1 MLGRRR
7 SDLLRRKL
15 SRRRVRR
22 PARDHKHN
30 HDKRG
35 SRNRGQ
41 KGQETH
47 AHQYAHQ
54 VSPRRV
60 RTYVPGRHDNDAS
73 EHALCVHV
81 TKILMARRPGGEA
94 AIRARLAASPG
105 LSGAE
110 AHTLAGFLDAESH
123 LGVIPNNGGATWRC
137 ECSVNLRDDDREI
150 LIGYRGKL
158 GLGHLTQVAARNGSR
173 PQVLW
178 KIGSKLECQALG
190 EILDAHPLRGRK
202 RREYEIWRE
211 ASMVWASRR
220 RGPGPAG
227 RARLAQLAAYLLAE
241 RVYRDPP
248 PDAVR
253 PDMTDAYARN
263 YFAGF
268 FSGEG
273 CFRLA
278 RRHARFVIKLRRDD
292 RPLLEAFCHDFA
304 IGSVVNVSAM
314 EPWSPAAVWHV
325 VGARDVRK
333 GIELFASAPLL
344 GRKARQYRAW
354 RPGAQAIAEAII
366 DKRPLSEPFV
376 EGARRALAY
385 ATAYRPPSAPL
396 NVDRGTSAARAAYLE
411 VLKQWAVSVDGRL
424 SCGAYAAARGDH
436 PAWPTRN
443 TIAEA
448 FGSWHDA
455 LRSAGLAARAARPR
469 PSRTPRIKLERLH
482 GPGERRLSGGRRPPP
497 PRLAANRVT

>member
-1 MLGRRR
+1 
-7 SDLLRRKL
+7 
-15 SRRRVRR
+15 
-22 PARDHKHN
+22 
-30 HDKRG
+30 
-35 SRNRGQ
+35 
-41 KGQETH
+41 
-47 AHQYAHQ
+47 
-54 VSPRRV
+54 
-60 RTYVPGRHDNDAS
+60 
-73 EHALCVHV
+73 
-81 TKILMARRPGGEA
+81 MARRPGGEA
-94 AIRARLAASPG
+94 LIRSRLAASPG
-105 LSGAE
+105 LSDAE

-123 LGVIPNNGGATWRC
+123 LAVIPNNGGATWRC
-137 ECSVNLRDDDREI
+137 ECLVNLRDDDREI
-150 LIGYRGKL
+150 LISYRDKL
-158 GLGHLTQVAARNGSR
+158 GLGHLTQIAARNGSR

-227 RARLAQLAAYLLAE
+227 RVRLAQLADHLLAE
-241 RVYRDPP
+241 RVYRDLP
-248 PDAVR
+248 PDAVL
-253 PDMTDAYARN
+253 PDMTDPYAPN

-292 RPLLEAFCHDFA
+292 RPLLDAFCRDFD
-304 IGSVVNVSAM
+304 IGSVVDVAAI
-314 EPWSPAAVWHV
+314 EPWSPAAIWHV
-325 VGARDVRK
+325 TGARDVLK
-333 GIELFASAPLL
+333 GIDLFESAPLL

-385 ATAYRPPSAPL
+385 ATAYRPPSEPL
-396 NVDRGTSAARAAYLE
+396 SVDRGISAARGAYLE
-411 VLKQWAVSVDGRL
+411 VLREWAGSVEGTL
-424 SCGAYAAARGDH
+424 SCGAYAEARAQH
-436 PAWPTRN
+436 PDWPTRN

-448 FGSWHDA
+448 FGTWHNA
-455 LRSAGLAARAARPR
+455 LRSAGLAGRAAGPH

-482 GPGERRLSGGRRPPP
+482 RRASADYRAAVVRRLRG
-497 PRLAANRVT
+497 LLQTA